1 MLILGVVFLLGA
13 LATYIIGSKE
23 LEKDTSSAL
32 MVILSGLF
40 FAVLSILCFIGGLNL
55 C

>member
-1 MLILGVVFLLGA
+1 MLILGFVFLLGA

-32 MVILSGLF
+32 IVILFGLF
-40 FAVLSILCFIGGLNL
+40 FAALSILCFIGGLNL